1 MKLAEAASTFIPR
14 IEDELRSLL
23 EVRAPAAAKH
33 YEIMQ
38 YHMGWRDPELKPAKA
53 PSGKR
58 LRPLL
63 CVLTCMDASGDPS
76 QALPAAA
83 GLELLHNFSLVHDD
97 IEDSSSTRRH
107 RPTAWSLWGVPVA
120 CNVGDGMFSLAH
132 LAFLRL
138 LDRGVSQSAVLSAL
152 RSFIEMNLALTEGQY
167 QDMSFEA
174 RLQVSVEDYYTM
186 IGGKTGALL
195 SAASEIG
202 AIIAGATDNS
212 LRNYREYGAALGRAF
227 QLQDDILGI
236 WGDEQETGKS
246 TANDILSKKKTLPV
260 VIALNHPDV
269 GKRMRAL
276 YAGPRFD
283 PDDVPAVLSLLDIA
297 GARQA
302 TELAVKE
309 ATARGHAALQRLGD
323 GGGYGTHDLLIELLD
338 TLVSRRS

>member
-1 MKLAEAASTFIPR
+1 MKLAEATSTFIPR

-23 EVRAPAAAKH
+23 EVRTPSAARH

-38 YHMGWRDPELKPAKA
+38 YHMGWRDPELKPAQA
-53 PSGKR
+53 SSGKR
-58 LRPLL
+58 IRPLL
-63 CVLTCMDASGDPS
+63 CVLACMDAGGDPS

-83 GLELLHNFSLVHDD
+83 GIELLHNFSLVHDD
-97 IEDSSSTRRH
+97 IEDNSSTRRH
-107 RPTAWSLWGVPVA
+107 RPTAWSLWGVPIA

-132 LAFLRL
+132 LAFFRL
-138 LDRGVSQSAVLSAL
+138 LDRGVSQRAVLSAVK
-152 RSFIEMNLALTEGQY
+152 SFVEMNLALTEGQY
-167 QDMSFEA
+167 QDMSFEE
-174 RLQVSVEDYYTM
+174 RLQVSVKDYYAM
-186 IGGKTGALL
+186 ISGKTGALL
-195 SAASEIG
+195 AAASEIG
-202 AIIAGATDNS
+202 AIIAGATGDS

-269 GKRMRAL
+269 GRRMRTL
-276 YAGPRFD
+276 YAGPRFE
-283 PDDVPAVLSLLDIA
+283 PDDVPAVLSLLDLA

-302 TELAVKE
+302 TEQAVKE
-309 ATARGHAALQRLGD
+309 ATARGHAALQRLDEVGASSA
-323 GGGYGTHDLLIELLD
+323 HELLIELLN

>member
-1 MKLAEAASTFIPR
+1 MKLAEATSTFIPR

-23 EVRAPAAAKH
+23 EVRLPAAARH

-38 YHMGWRDPELKPAKA
+38 YHMGWRDPQLLPAKA
-53 PSGKR
+53 SSGKR
-58 LRPLL
+58 IRPLL
-63 CVLTCMDASGDPS
+63 CVLACMDAGGDPS
-76 QALPAAA
+76 QAMPAAA

-97 IEDSSSTRRH
+97 IEDNSSTRRH
-107 RPTAWSLWGVPVA
+107 RPTAWSLWGVPIA

-132 LAFLRL
+132 LAFFRL
-138 LDRGVSQSAVLSAL
+138 LDLGVSQGAVLSAL
-152 RSFIEMNLALTEGQY
+152 KSFVDMNLALTEGQY
-167 QDMSFEA
+167 QDMSFEE
-174 RLQVSVEDYYTM
+174 RLLVSVEEYYAM

-195 SAASEIG
+195 AASSEIG
-202 AIIAGATDNS
+202 AIIAGATEDG

-276 YAGPRFD
+276 YAGPRFE
-283 PDDVPAVLSLLDIA
+283 PDDVPAVLSLLDLA

-302 TELAVKE
+302 TELAVKD
-309 ATARGHAALQRLGD
+309 ATERGCAALQRLDAGRAAAS
-323 GGGYGTHDLLIELLD
+323 HELLIELLD